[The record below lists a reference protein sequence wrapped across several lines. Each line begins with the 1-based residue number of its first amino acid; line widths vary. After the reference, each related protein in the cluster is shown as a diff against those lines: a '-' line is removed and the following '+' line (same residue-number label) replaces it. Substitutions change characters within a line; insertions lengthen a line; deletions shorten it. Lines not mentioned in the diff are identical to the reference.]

1 MHILYDLIFMIFAI
15 VQLPVYLFKGKLK
28 KSFLLRLGFLPRD
41 LNLERPIWIHAVS
54 VGEAQAV
61 KGLLDELRKV
71 YPNKKFVIST
81 VTATGNKIVRGFSR
95 KGDFV
100 TYLPLDLSFI
110 VRRVVAKVDPSLFI
124 IAETEIWPNIISAL
138 NQKHIPIILVNGRIS
153 DASLRGYKAIKFL
166 LKDTLS
172 KINACCVQS
181 ERDALRFKE
190 IGVGGDRVK
199 VTGNMKFDAASLNL
213 DNRKQNKLRSELWL
227 GQDDKFL
234 VCGSTHA
241 GEEETILKEYKKLLG
256 NFKNLKLLIAPRH
269 PERSREVSGL
279 VLKYGFESVM
289 VSALPAQA
297 GIRANAVFILDTVG
311 SLIDFYEVADIVFVG
326 GSLAHKG
333 GHNILEPASFSKP
346 IIFGPYMFNFR
357 DIADLFISNN
367 AAVMLRDGSGLSG
380 AISKFLNDPDEA
392 RQTGQRGRQLI
403 SLNIGA
409 TLRNVEVIKLVM
421 PGR

>member
-1 MHILYDLIFMIFAI
+1 MVFALA
-15 VQLPVYLFKGKLK
+15 QLPAYLFKGKLK
-28 KSFLLRLGFLPRD
+28 KSFLLRLGFLPRG

-110 VRRVVAKVDPSLFI
+110 VKRVVAKVDPSLFI

-153 DASLRGYKAIKFL
+153 DVSLRGYKAIKFL

-181 ERDALRFKE
+181 ERDALRFKQ
-190 IGVGGDRVK
+190 IGVGEDKVK

-213 DNRKQNKLRSELWL
+213 NNRKQNKLRSELWF

-241 GEEETILKEYKKLLG
+241 GEEEAILKEYKKLLG
-256 NFKNLKLLIAPRH
+256 YFKNLKLLIAPRH
-269 PERSREVSGL
+269 PERSREVAGL

-297 GIRANAVFILDTVG
+297 GIRANTVFILDTVG

-326 GSLAHKG
+326 GSLVHKG

-346 IIFGPYMFNFR
+346 VIFGPYMFNFR

-367 AAVMLRDGSGLSG
+367 AAVMLRDASGLYG
-380 AISKFLNDPDEA
+380 VISKLLNDPDEA
-392 RQTGQRGRQLI
+392 RQVGQKGRQLI

-409 TLRNVEVIKLVM
+409 TLRNVEVVKLVM